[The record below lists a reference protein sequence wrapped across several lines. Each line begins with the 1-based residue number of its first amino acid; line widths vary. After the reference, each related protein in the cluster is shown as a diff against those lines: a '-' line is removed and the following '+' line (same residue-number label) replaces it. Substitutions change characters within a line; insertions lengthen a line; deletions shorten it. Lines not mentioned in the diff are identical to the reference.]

1 VAHVVENGELY
12 IQDDGQLVR
21 VLNNGNGTSDVVV
34 RDPANPSGRP
44 TTQIKDMPNSQVQS
58 RIESGRWG

>member
-1 VAHVVENGELY
+1 MRSEGDLL

-21 VLNNGNGTSDVVV
+21 VLDNGNGTSDVVV
-34 RDPANPSGRP
+34 WDPSNPTCEP

-58 RIESGRWG
+58 RIDSGRWSDA